1 MELTDLDIQ
10 NLKNQFIEL
19 LKSTKREGIEDLIK
33 FLEKSDFFTAPSST
47 RFHGA
52 YKGGLLVHSLNVYN
66 EFIKLK
72 ESGVFPLENVKDET
86 SYILCPLLHDICK
99 TYFYAEDTRNVKNK
113 ETGQWE
119 QVPYYTVDDKI
130 PYGHGE
136 KSVMMIEQYIKLLPY
151 ERFAIRWHMGAYSG
165 QQDWN
170 YIGVAYE
177 KYPFA
182 MMLHFADMCATHIL
196 ETEKEN

>member
-1 MELTDLDIQ
+1 MELKDKDIQ
-10 NLKNQFIEL
+10 SLKERFIGL
-19 LKSTKREGIEDLIK
+19 LRNTKREGIEDLIN

-52 YKGGLLVHSLNVYN
+52 FKGGLLLHSLNVYDN
-66 EFIKLK
+66 FIKLK
-72 ESGVFPLENVKDET
+72 NSRIFPLDEKIDET
-86 SYILCPLLHDICK
+86 SYVICPLLHDICK

-136 KSVMMIEQYIKLLPY
+136 KSVMMVEQYIKLLPY

-170 YIGVAYE
+170 TLGSAYD

-196 ETEKEN
+196 EVE

>member
-19 LKSTKREGIEDLIK
+19 LRSTKREGIEDLIK

-47 RFHGA
+47 RFHGSFR
-52 YKGGLLVHSLNVYN
+52 GGLLLHSLNVYQK
-66 EFIKLK
+66 FIELR
-72 ESGVFPLENVKDET
+72 ESGIFPLANVKDET
-86 SYILCPLLHDICK
+86 SYIICPLLHDICK
-99 TYFYAEDTRNVKNK
+99 TFYYAEDTRNVKNK

-119 QVPYYTVDDKI
+119 QVPYYTIDDKI

-136 KSVMMIEQYIKLLPY
+136 KSVLMVSEYIKLYPY
-151 ERFAIRWHMGAYSG
+151 ERMAIRWHMGFSVPKELWNSLGAAY
-165 QQDWN
+165 D
-170 YIGVAYE
+170 

-182 MMLHFADMCATHIL
+182 MMLHMADLIATHVN
-196 ETEKEN
+196 EVEK

>member
-19 LKSTKREGIEDLIK
+19 LRSTKREGIEELIN

-86 SYILCPLLHDICK
+86 SYIICPLLHDICK

-136 KSVMMIEQYIKLLPY
+136 KSVMMIE
-151 ERFAIRWHMGAYSG
+151 
-165 QQDWN
+165 
-170 YIGVAYE
+170 
-177 KYPFA
+177 
-182 MMLHFADMCATHIL
+182 
-196 ETEKEN
+196 

>member
-1 MELTDLDIQ
+1 MELKDKDIQ
-10 NLKNQFIEL
+10 FLKERFINLL
-19 LKSTKREGIEDLIK
+19 RSTKREGIEDLIN

-52 YKGGLLVHSLNVYN
+52 FKGGLLLHSLNVYDN
-66 EFIKLK
+66 FIKLK
-72 ESGVFPLENVKDET
+72 NSGIFPLDEKIDET
-86 SYILCPLLHDICK
+86 SYIICPLLHDICK
-99 TYFYAEDTRNVKNK
+99 TYFYVEETRNVKNK

-119 QVPYYTVDDKI
+119 QVPYYTIDDKI

-136 KSVMMIEQYIKLLPY
+136 KSVMMIEQYIKLQPY
-151 ERFAIRWHMGAYSG
+151 ERMAIRWHMGAYSG

-170 YIGVAYE
+170 ALGAAYD

-182 MMLHFADMCATHIL
+182 MMLHFR
-196 ETEKEN
+196 

>member
-1 MELTDLDIQ
+1 MELTDLDIK
-10 NLKNQFIEL
+10 NLKDKFIEL
-19 LKSTKREGIEDLIK
+19 LRSTKREGMEDLIK
-33 FLEKSDFFTAPSST
+33 FLESSDFFTAPSST

-52 YKGGLLVHSLNVYN
+52 FKGGLLLHSLNVYEN
-66 EFIKLK
+66 FIQLK
-72 ESGVFPLENVKDET
+72 NSGIFPLEGVKDEA
-86 SYILCPLLHDICK
+86 SYIICPLLHDICK

-113 ETGQWE
+113 ETGKWE

-136 KSVMMIEQYIKLLPY
+136 KSVLMISEYIKLYPY
-151 ERFAIRWHMGAYSG
+151 ERMAIRWHMGAYSG

-170 YIGVAYE
+170 TLGAAYD

-182 MMLHFADMCATHIL
+182 MMLHFSDLIAVHVN
-196 ETEKEN
+196 EVEK

>member
-1 MELTDLDIQ
+1 MELNDKDIQ
-10 NLKNQFIEL
+10 SLKERFINLL
-19 LKSTKREGIEDLIK
+19 RSTKREGIEDLIN

-52 YKGGLLVHSLNVYN
+52 FKGGLLLHSLNVYDN
-66 EFIKLK
+66 FMKLK
-72 ESGVFPLENVKDET
+72 NSGIFPLDEKIDET
-86 SYILCPLLHDICK
+86 SYIICPLLHDICK

-119 QVPYYTVDDKI
+119 QVPYYTIDDKI

-136 KSVMMIEQYIKLLPY
+136 KSVMMIEQYIKLQPY
-151 ERFAIRWHMGAYSG
+151 ERMAIRWHMGAYSG

-170 YIGVAYE
+170 TLGAAYDRC
-177 KYPFA
+177 PFA
-182 MMLHFADMCATHIL
+182 MMLHMADLIATHVN
-196 ETEKEN
+196 EVEK

>member
-1 MELTDLDIQ
+1 MELTDLDIL
-10 NLKNQFIEL
+10 NLKNEFIKL
-19 LKSTKREGIEDLIK
+19 LRDTNREGIEDLIN

-52 YKGGLLVHSLNVYN
+52 YKGGLLAHSLNVYN
-66 EFIKLK
+66 KFIELK
-72 ESGVFPLENVKDET
+72 NSGVFPLEGIDET
-86 SYILCPLLHDICK
+86 SYVICPLIHDICK
-99 TYFYAEDTRNVKNK
+99 TFFYAEDTRNVKNK

-119 QVPYYTVDDKI
+119 QVPYYTVDDRI

-136 KSVMMIEQYIKLLPY
+136 KSVMMAEQYIKLKPY
-151 ERFAIRWHMGAYSG
+151 ERMAIRWHMGAYSG

-170 YIGVAYE
+170 ALGSAYD

-182 MMLHFADMCATHIL
+182 MMLHFADMLACHID
-196 ETEKEN
+196 EVEK

>member
-1 MELTDLDIQ
+1 MELKDKDIQ
-10 NLKNQFIEL
+10 SLKERFIGL
-19 LKSTKREGIEDLIK
+19 LRKTKREGIEDLIN

-52 YKGGLLVHSLNVYN
+52 FKGGLLLHSLNVYDN
-66 EFIKLK
+66 FMKLK
-72 ESGVFPLENVKDET
+72 NSGIFPLDEKIDET
-86 SYILCPLLHDICK
+86 SYVICPLLHDICK

-119 QVPYYTVDDKI
+119 QVPYYTIDDKI

-136 KSVMMIEQYIKLLPY
+136 KSVLMISEYIKLYPY
-151 ERFAIRWHMGAYSG
+151 ERMAIRWHMGAYSG

-170 YIGVAYE
+170 TLGAAYD

-182 MMLHFADMCATHIL
+182 MMLHMADMISTHIN
-196 ETEKEN
+196 EVEK